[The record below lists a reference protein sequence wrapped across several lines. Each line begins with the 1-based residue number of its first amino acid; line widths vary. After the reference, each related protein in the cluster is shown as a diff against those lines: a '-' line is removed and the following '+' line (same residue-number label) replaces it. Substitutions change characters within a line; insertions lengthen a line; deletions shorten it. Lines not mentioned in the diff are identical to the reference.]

1 MQPSP
6 AMQALIEQIYHI
18 FRRYPVPQK
27 FVVCCEYC
35 LSQQEQKVLRSTSL
49 RAISYSL
56 INAWNSSPGPDPQN
70 SDEVRYFLPRLL
82 EFVAQGQFDNIHE
95 VFSLRRIN
103 LASKENWR
111 EDEWKILQRFACQ
124 YMTDWVSGDEAVELQ
139 YMLEMFFRADIAL
152 APLLDAIN
160 SVPGFWSTVSL
171 ACLLNRYCE
180 DYIRDNQDD
189 IDNFR
194 ADIALAPLL
203 DAINSVP
210 GFWSTVSL
218 ACLLNR
224 YCEDYIRDNQDD
236 IDNVITTQINAWAR
250 NNHPLL
256 KERARQA
263 IENPLKQPEPMT
275 EYQVWEDDWIIDEC
289 LCAMYDASS
298 ESPGK

>member
-1 MQPSP
+1 MHPTP

-18 FRRYPVPQK
+18 FRRYPAPKQ

-35 LSQQEQKVLRSTSL
+35 LSQQEQKALRNTSL
-49 RAISYSL
+49 RAIPYSL

-111 EDEWKILQRFACQ
+111 EDEREILQQFACQ
-124 YMTDWVSGDEAVELQ
+124 YMTDWVPGDEAVELQ
-139 YMLEMFFRADIAL
+139 YKLEMFFRADIAL
-152 APLLDAIN
+152 SPLLDATI
-160 SVPGFWSTVSL
+160 SVPGFWSAASL
-171 ACLLNRYCE
+171 AFN
-180 DYIRDNQDD
+180 NQS
-189 IDNFR
+189 I
-194 ADIALAPLL
+194 
-203 DAINSVP
+203 
-210 GFWSTVSL
+210 
-218 ACLLNR
+218 
-224 YCEDYIRDNQDD
+224 
-236 IDNVITTQINAWAR
+236 
-250 NNHPLL
+250 L

-263 IENPLKQPEPMT
+263 IENLLNQPEQGT
-275 EYQVWEDDWIIDEC
+275 HYQVWEDDWMIDEC

>member
-1 MQPSP
+1 MHPTP

-18 FRRYPVPQK
+18 FRRYPAPKQ

-35 LSQQEQKVLRSTSL
+35 LSQQEQKALRNTSL
-49 RAISYSL
+49 RAIPYSL

-111 EDEWKILQRFACQ
+111 EDEREILQQFACQ

-139 YMLEMFFRADIAL
+139 YKLEMFFRADIAL
-152 APLLDAIN
+152 SPLLDAII
-160 SVPGFWSTVSL
+160 SVPGYQPTVSM
-171 ACLLNRYCE
+171 ACLLWHNRE
-180 DYIRDNQDD
+180 ENIQNSRFEQDD
-189 IDNFR
+189 D
-194 ADIALAPLL
+194 DK
-203 DAINSVP
+203 AI
-210 GFWSTVSL
+210 T
-218 ACLLNR
+218 A
-224 YCEDYIRDNQDD
+224 
-236 IDNVITTQINAWAR
+236 QINAWAF
-250 NNHPLL
+250 NNQFIL

-263 IENPLKQPEPMT
+263 IENLLNQPEQGT
-275 EYQVWEDDWIIDEC
+275 HYQVWEDDWMIDEC

>member
-6 AMQALIEQIYHI
+6 AMQALIEQIYHT
-18 FRRYPVPQK
+18 FRRYQVPQK

-35 LSQQEQKVLRSTSL
+35 LSQQEQKALRSTSL
-49 RAISYSL
+49 RAIPYSL

-82 EFVAQGQFDNIHE
+82 EFVAQGHFDNIHV

-111 EDEWKILQRFACQ
+111 ADERAILQRFACQ

-160 SVPGFWSTVSL
+160 SVP
-171 ACLLNRYCE
+171 
-180 DYIRDNQDD
+180 D
-189 IDNFR
+189 
-194 ADIALAPLL
+194 
-203 DAINSVP
+203 
-210 GFWSTVSL
+210 FWSTVSL